1 MKMNNAKKVLE
12 IGAGHSR
19 DTIFFASNGI
29 EVEALDYSVVAVEI
43 LYKMAKEKKTANK
56 ITNLCC
62 QQSASKKQK
71 ENKLVTSR

>member
-12 IGAGHSR
+12 IEAGHS
-19 DTIFFASNGI
+19 S
-29 EVEALDYSVVAVEI
+29 I
-43 LYKMAKEKKTANK
+43 LSLLLRYWIRWQRKKKTANK

>member
-1 MKMNNAKKVLE
+1 MKLNNAKKVLLE

-19 DTIFFASNGI
+19 DATFFASNGI

-43 LYKMAKEKKTANK
+43 LDKMAKKKKTANK

-71 ENKLVTSR
+71 KINW